1 MAIGLQG
8 DGGAER
14 PHHHFPPH
22 RLAISRS
29 CGGYCYRR
37 RVRRLAAAGLRARL
51 VLRET
56 VLLRFFAADLRAG
69 LVLRETALLRFFA
82 AGLRALLA
90 LRETALLRFFAAG
103 FFARPAALET
113 APLRASAC
121 AVPP

>member
-37 RVRRLAAAGLRARL
+37 RVRRLAAAGFR
-51 VLRET
+51 VP
-56 VLLRFFAADLRAG
+56 RFFAATDLRAG
-69 LVLRETALLRFFA
+69 LVLRETALLRFSA

-121 AVPP
+121 AVRGSFE